1 MAAAPPSAGLL
12 YIIGLG
18 LGDHRDVTHRGSAAI
33 ASCDVVF
40 LEAYTSVLC
49 VDAAALEAAFGK
61 RIELAHR
68 ETVESESELILG
80 PARQGRTV
88 GFLVVG
94 DPFGATTH
102 TDLLL
107 RARAAGITTKIVHN
121 ASIMNAVGAC
131 GLQLYSFGQTVSI
144 PFFRDAWQP
153 DSFYDRIAHNASGG
167 LHTLCLLGA
176 LHCCCSFGCWLLIS
190 SPSWPRSQRA
200 PHAHHTQHALCCWQT
215 SRCASPTL
223 SCWRARAKGSSCR
236 RAS

>member
-1 MAAAPPSAGLL
+1 MPDKGML

-40 LEAYTSVLC
+40 LEAYTSILC
-49 VDAAALEAAFGK
+49 VDKSALESAFGK
-61 RIELAHR
+61 PIELAHR
-68 ETVESESELILG
+68 ETVESESDLILG
-80 PARQGRTV
+80 PALAGKTV

-107 RARAAGITTKIVHN
+107 RARGAGIPTSIVHN

-144 PFFRDAWQP
+144 PFFRTAWQP
-153 DSFYDRIAHNASGG
+153 DSFYDRIAFNASGG

-176 LHCCCSFGCWLLIS
+176 CTGAATLLALANSQISYSSFSLTLLCL
-190 SPSWPRSQRA
+190 PRLPPPFAYRHQGA
-200 PHAHHTQHALCCWQT
+200 
-215 SRCASPTL
+215 
-223 SCWRARAKGSSCR
+223 RARL
-236 RAS
+236 

>member
-1 MAAAPPSAGLL
+1 MAAVPAPPAAPGLR

-18 LGDHRDVTHRGSAAI
+18 LGDHRDVTRRGADAI
-33 ASCDVVF
+33 AACDEVF

-61 RIELAHR
+61 RIQLAHR
-68 ETVESESELILG
+68 ETVESESDTILG
-80 PARQGRTV
+80 PALAGRTV

-94 DPFGATTH
+94 DAFGATTH

-107 RARAAGITTKIVHN
+107 RARAAGIATRIVHN

-131 GLQLYSFGQTVSI
+131 GLQLYSFGQTVSL

-176 LHCCCSFGCWLLIS
+176 CAQIHPLPPALGALHPCAAAGCC
-190 SPSWPRSQRA
+190 
-200 PHAHHTQHALCCWQT
+200 
-215 SRCASPTL
+215 
-223 SCWRARAKGSSCR
+223 
-236 RAS
+236 